1 MQIIELD
8 PDKRFIQDF
17 VSLSKIDNNID
28 INIDATVIEILP
40 EDDIPKE
47 ETLIFV
53 ENFFTSNG
61 FEKTSE
67 NSWLCKKSN
76 VICNVIHE

>member
-1 MQIIELD
+1 MTSYILRFMY
-8 PDKRFIQDF
+8 PDRTWNDYGFKF
-17 VSLSKIDNNID
+17 
-28 INIDATVIEILP
+28 
-40 EDDIPKE
+40 EDEIPKE

-61 FEKTSE
+61 FEKTSD